1 MWKIRQIVDGEYGCE
16 ERMPGEEMK
25 CLVVLEN
32 EECLTK
38 EVMAEDK
45 FLTENGLNEGDI
57 WPEALSE
64 KF

>member
-1 MWKIRQIVDGEYGCE
+1 MWKIRHIFDGEYGCE

-57 WPEALSE
+57 WP
-64 KF
+64 

>member
-1 MWKIRQIVDGEYGCE
+1 MWKIRRIFDGGYGCE

-57 WPEALSE
+57 WPEQ
-64 KF
+64 

>member
-1 MWKIRQIVDGEYGCE
+1 MWKIRQIFDGEYGSE
-16 ERMPGEEMK
+16 ERMPREEMK

-57 WPEALSE
+57 WPEQ
-64 KF
+64 

>member
-1 MWKIRQIVDGEYGCE
+1 MWKIRRIFDGEYGCE
-16 ERMPGEEMK
+16 ERMLGEEMK

-57 WPEALSE
+57 WPEQ
-64 KF
+64 

>member
-1 MWKIRQIVDGEYGCE
+1 MWKIRQIFDGEYGCE
-16 ERMPGEEMK
+16 ERMSGEEMK

-57 WPEALSE
+57 WPEQ
-64 KF
+64 

>member
-1 MWKIRQIVDGEYGCE
+1 
-16 ERMPGEEMK
+16 MK

-32 EECLTK
+32 EACLTK

-57 WPEALSE
+57 WPEQ
-64 KF
+64 